1 MFKFCI
7 VIFLLIPY
15 STCALAQASNM
26 TIGKEEQQARDKD
39 RHMILRTELV
49 AEHQEL
55 AKAQGAFGRGGST
68 ESAAEVH
75 RREENIKA
83 LQRELAAVR
92 DQSESD
98 EPARLVARARQSAVP
113 ARVRRVSRAATFWNP
128 YNRAPDLEIPTDFLT
143 TP

>member
-1 MFKFCI
+1 MFKFRI
-7 VIFLLIPY
+7 VILLLIPY

-26 TIGKEEQQARDKD
+26 TISKEEQQARDKD

-55 AKAQGAFGRGGST
+55 AKAQAAFGRAASA
-68 ESAAEVH
+68 ELAAEVH
-75 RREENIKA
+75 RRGENIRA

-92 DQSESD
+92 DQSEPD
-98 EPARLVARARQSAVP
+98 DPARLVVKLRQSAAP
-113 ARVRRVSRAATFWNP
+113 ARVRRVSGTATFWNP
-128 YNRAPDLEIPTDFLT
+128 YNRAPDLEAPTDFPT